1 MDTIDDN
8 LKEPFDPKELRKL
21 ATGPTRADRRLMLLI
36 LRAGVE
42 KDNSFQD
49 LIKKPE
55 LREAKN
61 VDLALS
67 AYDYML
73 NKSESALNR
82 ILAQLATE
90 DIGADVDAIVVMQV
104 LDEWNRTIGRSA
116 STSSTLMELV
126 PPAKPDS

>member
-36 LRAGVE
+36 LRAAVE
-42 KDNSFQD
+42 KDHSFQD

>member
-21 ATGPTRADRRLMLLI
+21 ATGPTRADRRLLLLI